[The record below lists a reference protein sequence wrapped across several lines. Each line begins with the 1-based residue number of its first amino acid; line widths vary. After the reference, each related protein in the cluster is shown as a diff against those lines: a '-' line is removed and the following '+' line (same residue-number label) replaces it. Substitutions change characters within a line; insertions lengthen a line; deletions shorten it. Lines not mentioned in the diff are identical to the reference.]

1 MTVVQI
7 REESDIVRARTTAKE
22 SARELGFGL
31 VDQTRISTAVSE
43 LARNI
48 FLYAGEGEVH
58 IEELNNHHGIRVSFI
73 DHGPGI
79 EDVDLAMKDGWS
91 SVRAMGK
98 GLPGAKRLS
107 DRMEIHTETGEG
119 TTVTIEKWLSP
130 SSKLR
135 IASSPK
141 PRGGPSLT

>member
-7 REESDIVRARTTAKE
+7 REEQDIVRARTTAKKT
-22 SARELGFGL
+22 AQGLGFGL

-43 LARNI
+43 LARK
-48 FLYAGEGEVH
+48 GEVH
-58 IEELNNHHGIRVSFI
+58 IEELNNRHGIRVTFI

-91 SVRAMGK
+91 SVKAMGK

-107 DRMEIHTETGEG
+107 DRMEIHTEPGEG
-119 TTVTIEKWLSP
+119 TTVTIEKWLS
-130 SSKLR
+130 R
-135 IASSPK
+135 
-141 PRGGPSLT
+141 